1 VAEVREAALAADGN
15 TVAGVLESGMIDACQ
30 RRHARADSGIR
41 IAFQDS
47 ARIRQ

>member
-1 VAEVREAALAADGN
+1 MWEATLAADGN
-15 TVAGVLESGMIDACQ
+15 AVAAVVESGMIDACHL
-30 RRHARADSGIR
+30 RHARAGSGIR